1 MTTEQTVDKVLDGI
15 DAAKMREQLIE
26 TIKKLV
32 ALHEISYAIGGNNI
46 EGVANEL
53 LKQFIIT
60 TRS

>member
-15 DAAKMREQLIE
+15 D
-26 TIKKLV
+26 
-32 ALHEISYAIGGNNI
+32 I
-46 EGVANEL
+46 EGVADEL